1 MFPGSMIV
9 DRALYLLGFI
19 IMMII
24 NLKTHKR
31 YNLNK
36 TKTIILTLITYV
48 AGVSGAMIM
57 GDIFNA
63 LMASKGYPGNSAV
76 AIFGAVIF
84 TPIIMT
90 IAALIFKQSWRGVLD
105 MLAPGIFIILACAK
119 LGCFLDG
126 CCHGVECSFGIK
138 YLNNDMTVFPIQI
151 VEVIFMSLII
161 AFCFWFAFKS
171 KYYVKGTIYPV
182 TTIVYCF
189 MRFFI
194 EFFRYYELEEQRHII
209 LGMTFWQF
217 CCILSTIVCI
227 VWIVVLNSKKV
238 KALDAI
244 VLEKQA
250 EIDLAEAKKAKKKA
264 EFERAKKAKEKN
276 RKRK

>member
-1 MFPGSMIV
+1 MFPGSLIV
-9 DRALYLLGFI
+9 DRLLYLLGFI

-24 NLKTHKR
+24 NLKTYKR

-36 TKTIILTLITYV
+36 IKTIILTLITYI

-57 GDIFNA
+57 GDIFNT

-126 CCHGVECSFGIK
+126 CCHGLECSFGIK
-138 YLNNDMTVFPIQI
+138 YLNSDMTVFPIQI
-151 VEVIFMSLII
+151 IEVFFMSLII

-171 KYYVKGTIYPV
+171 KYYVKGTVYPV
-182 TTIVYCF
+182 TTILYCF

-194 EFFRYYELEEQRHII
+194 EFFRYYELEAQRHIVW
-209 LGMTFWQF
+209 GMTFWQF
-217 CCILSTIVCI
+217 CCILSVVVSI
-227 VWIVVLNSKKV
+227 VWIAVLHSKKV
-238 KALDAI
+238 RLMDEKII
-244 VLEKQA
+244 VMENEKKLALEK
-250 EIDLAEAKKAKKKA
+250 KV
-264 EFERAKKAKEKN
+264 EFERAKKAKEKKR
-276 RKRK
+276 RK